1 MNIAHPM
8 PSHPFFYAF
17 LSPTLNPHHTTLHHT
32 KSNHTAL
39 HLQMNAEDEGVLHFF
54 DDQWQACPSST
65 DGSFLSPDEIVDKQV
80 VVTFQIFAQG
90 PVAKVYDR
98 EIGTGKSI
106 TMHYC
111 PGRPYSILQVGS
123 C

>member
-1 MNIAHPM
+1 MVVGVSEMACEWTQLI
-8 PSHPFFYAF
+8 PSCTP
-17 LSPTLNPHHTTLHHT
+17 PTLR
-32 KSNHTAL
+32 TAL

-54 DDQWQACPSST
+54 DDQWQASPSTT
-65 DGSFLSPDEIVDKQV
+65 DGSFLSPDDIVDKQV
-80 VVTFQIFAQG
+80 VVTFKIYTKRMHRGEA
-90 PVAKVYDR
+90 VYDK

-111 PGRPYSILQVGS
+111 PGRPYSILQVGY